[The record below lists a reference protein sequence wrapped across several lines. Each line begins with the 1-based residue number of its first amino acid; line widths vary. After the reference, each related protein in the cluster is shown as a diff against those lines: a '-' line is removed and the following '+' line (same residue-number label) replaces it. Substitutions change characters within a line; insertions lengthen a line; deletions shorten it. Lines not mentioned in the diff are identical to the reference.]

1 MKRYVLFLMLFVI
14 FCVHYSPMTTAQ
26 TDKPPDDYPVI
37 TAENVAGLQQLRVL
51 GEGYINDVIF
61 SPDEQFVAMATTVG
75 IWLYSI
81 DDLENPIYLFGD
93 YAINVTYAMFSPD
106 GSRLFGG
113 TSNGWIYIWDV
124 ANMEQIAELG
134 RIPNEISYFQLS
146 EDEKYLYVMSNDLT
160 IWNLDGNYLERSIAF
175 ESSLS
180 VLSPDSKYLIKEI
193 YLRDTREWKT
203 GVVDTNTGELL
214 YFLEESFYYPRFD
227 ESVSYIVSVDAESNA
242 DAFIWDVQTGTLLYD
257 IGEHSRGVRS
267 IYSKPN
273 RQEDNRYI
281 PMIDGVILSKDQT
294 KVIMFDAQFNV
305 QVWDIAIDRLLYTFS
320 PQNEI
325 LEDNIINTFEFITI
339 NQNVTESE
347 VRQFIESENLIAR
360 IMRYFSHPE
369 YRRIFVPYRISSNET
384 YISSYSS
391 TSMFIW
397 NVQTHELIFNLPSNR
412 HCGGG
417 GTSSLA
423 LDNTR
428 LISRSPYGYGVC
440 VLDFENQN
448 IISIYSY
455 TTTSLGNMIS
465 DGKHIAVVNTTFEG
479 DALEQIII
487 WNLETNTSIEIEEEL
502 GYMVFA
508 HAVFSPNS
516 EYLAI
521 SNGQATIFLFNPET
535 GELIHRLS
543 NDTHPAVIN
552 KILISPD
559 SRLLAVTFIYPLTMG
574 DSAGAGQ
581 INIWDLESGKLVS
594 ELRGHNRSVSD
605 LEFSLDSH
613 FLLTSSYDDTVY
625 LWDLEKKEAIF
636 IFSDYLHKG
645 AFGFV
650 NFNYDGSLLAL
661 KQSSPFMSDF
671 VSIFDAQT
679 GTQLFRLSA
688 IELYRYTLYN
698 QPSIIGM
705 DFSPTENLIAVAI
718 NDGTVE
724 IWNGENGQLLN
735 TIFIYNM
742 RVMADSFN
750 VAYDMVSFNKE
761 GNLIIVEMGD
771 GVTRIFGVPEA

>member
-1 MKRYVLFLMLFVI
+1 MKHLPLFIILIALFSI
-14 FCVHYSPMTTAQ
+14 THTPPSTAQ
-26 TDKPPDDYPVI
+26 TDRPLADYPVI
-37 TAENVAGLQQLRVL
+37 TAENVSQLQQVRVL
-51 GEGYINDVIF
+51 GQGYINDVIF
-61 SPDEQFVAMATTVG
+61 SPDEQYVAMATTVG

-81 DDLENPIYLFGD
+81 DDLETPIHLFGD

-113 TSNGWIYIWDV
+113 TGNGWVYIWDV
-124 ANMEQIAELG
+124 VNKEQIAELG
-134 RIPNEISYFQLS
+134 GISNKISYFQLS
-146 EDEKYLYVMSNDLT
+146 DDENHLYVMSNDLT
-160 IWNLDGNYLERSIAF
+160 IWNLASNYLERSITLD
-175 ESSLS
+175 SSLS

-193 YLRDTREWKT
+193 YLRDLREWKT

-227 ESVSYIVSVDAESNA
+227 ETSSYIVAIDAESNA

-257 IGEHSRGVRS
+257 IGEHIIGFKG
-267 IYSKPN
+267 IYSKSYH
-273 RQEDNRYI
+273 QENNRYI
-281 PMIDGVILSKDQT
+281 PIIDGVILSKDQT

-305 QVWDIAIDRLLYTFS
+305 QVWNITTDNLLYTIS

-325 LEDNIINTFEFITI
+325 LEDNITNTFEYITI
-339 NQNVTESE
+339 NQNATESE

-360 IMRYFSHPE
+360 IMQYFSHPE

-391 TSMFIW
+391 TSMSIW
-397 NVQTHELIFNLPSNR
+397 NIQTHELIFNLSSEQ

-428 LISRSPYGYGVC
+428 LISRSRGIC
-440 VLDFENQN
+440 VVNLENQN
-448 IISIYSY
+448 TISTYSY
-455 TTTSLGNMIS
+455 TTSSLGNMIS
-465 DGKHIAVVNTTFEG
+465 DGKHIALVNTTFEG

-487 WNLETNTSIEIEEEL
+487 WNLETNTSIEIEAEL

-581 INIWDLESGKLVS
+581 INIWDLERGELVS
-594 ELRGHNRSVSD
+594 ELKGHNRSVSD
-605 LEFSLDSH
+605 LEFSTDSR
-613 FLLTSSYDDTVY
+613 FLLTSSYDTVH
-625 LWDLEKKEAIF
+625 LWDLEKKESVYIL
-636 IFSDYLHKG
+636 SDK
-645 AFGFV
+645 
-650 NFNYDGSLLAL
+650 
-661 KQSSPFMSDF
+661 
-671 VSIFDAQT
+671 
-679 GTQLFRLSA
+679 
-688 IELYRYTLYN
+688 
-698 QPSIIGM
+698 
-705 DFSPTENLIAVAI
+705 
-718 NDGTVE
+718 
-724 IWNGENGQLLN
+724 LN
-735 TIFIYNM
+735 
-742 RVMADSFN
+742 
-750 VAYDMVSFNKE
+750 K
-761 GNLIIVEMGD
+761 
-771 GVTRIFGVPEA
+771 